1 MKERRKRPA
10 IERFTEKYEIDHI
23 SGCWNWIGG
32 LNNFG
37 YGGFRVGRKVLKAH
51 RFAFEYYIA
60 ELEEGKVIAHNCNN
74 TKCVNPKHLRQDTQS
89 SNLTDMSYINT
100 NPSQILTPE
109 EVADIKNRLENNYY
123 GLGSQLAR
131 EYNVSN
137 STISAIKKGVSWSHL
152 KIS

>member
-10 IERFTEKYEIDHI
+10 IERFTEKYEIDKET
-23 SGCWNWIGG
+23 GCFNWIGG

-51 RFAFEYYIA
+51 RFAYEYYVGP
-60 ELEEGKVIAHNCNN
+60 LEEGMVIAHCCHN
-74 TKCVNPKHLRQDTQS
+74 TKCVNYKHLRQDTQS
-89 SNLTDMSYINT
+89 SNLTDMSYQNT

-152 KIS
+152 IVR